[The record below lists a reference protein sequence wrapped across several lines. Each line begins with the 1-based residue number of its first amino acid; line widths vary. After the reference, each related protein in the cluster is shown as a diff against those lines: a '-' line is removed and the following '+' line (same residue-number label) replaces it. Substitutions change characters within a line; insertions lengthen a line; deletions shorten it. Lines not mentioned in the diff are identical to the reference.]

1 MANNDVQHLL
11 DMLYEMIDGAKNAP
25 LTSDKCIL
33 NRDEALDLLDE
44 IRAQLPVELSRAQE
58 LIRAKEDYVKAAK
71 RDVERMM
78 QQAEQDAKNK
88 VSETE
93 VLGIA
98 REKSHE
104 IVKKAEDRLARNV
117 PRGQR
122 VHRGCAAPHRGG
134 HPDGA
139 RGGQAVP
146 RALPAP
152 LLPSR
157 CRSAARSWHSQL
169 KSRRRTDKILS
180 KVTKSDMIGRHN
192 LYLGI
197 A

>member
-88 VSETE
+88 VSGT
-93 VLGIA
+93 A
-98 REKSHE
+98 HAKCTAWPTST
-104 IVKKAEDRLARNV
+104 
-117 PRGQR
+117 PRMR
-122 VHRGCAAPHRGG
+122 CAAPRR
-134 HPDGA
+134 PS
-139 RGGQAVP
+139 RW
-146 RALPAP
+146 RSRRSSSPACASAP
-152 LLPSR
+152 PLPSR

-169 KSRRRTDKILS
+169 KGRRRTDKILS
-180 KVTKSDMIGRHN
+180 EVTKTDMIGRHN

>member
-104 IVKKAEDRLARNV
+104 IVKKAEDRSREMY
-117 PRGQR
+117 R
-122 VHRGCAAPHRGG
+122 VANEYTEDALRRTEEAIQMALEEVKHPACASAP
-134 HPDGA
+134 P
-139 RGGQAVP
+139 
-146 RALPAP
+146 
-152 LLPSR
+152 LPSR

-180 KVTKSDMIGRHN
+180 KVTKTDMIGRHN